1 MEKTSQRFKGLCWF
15 QERCRYTAAE
25 CRFIHIITE
34 GTLAKAINSM
44 VTEIKNLIKE
54 SKSDANK
61 EKEEFPFKNQ
71 SQMENAS
78 FEEFRDEKAISEPC
92 DNVQTNCTDLLASS
106 NTFKN
111 EDKGMVKTNI
121 SRVSKEKCRITMTP
135 NSKRLIDKN
144 PKKRDL
150 MLVEA
155 TPMIQQSNIKFIKIQ
170 EDYWKSDTGW
180 TCHFCE
186 ASFKFEIAFKNHL
199 KNRKECNKDLICLEC
214 TKRMKLADLKNHIMI
229 HSPKCSG
236 GSAVLQEHYLKS
248 LTA

>member
-1 MEKTSQRFKGLCWF
+1 MNHIKYWNWALGTNLVIHFF
-15 QERCRYTAAE
+15 QDSYCAV
-25 CRFIHIITE
+25 
-34 GTLAKAINSM
+34 L
-44 VTEIKNLIKE
+44 
-54 SKSDANK
+54 
-61 EKEEFPFKNQ
+61 
-71 SQMENAS
+71 
-78 FEEFRDEKAISEPC
+78 
-92 DNVQTNCTDLLASS
+92 
-106 NTFKN
+106 
-111 EDKGMVKTNI
+111 
-121 SRVSKEKCRITMTP
+121 
-135 NSKRLIDKN
+135 
-144 PKKRDL
+144 
-150 MLVEA
+150 EA

-236 GSAVLQEHYLKS
+236 GSAVLQDHYLKS